1 MRMYAHRPASSDGSR
16 NSSSGKSNS
25 DISIP
30 ADVARKISSRFKS
43 RSLFELRSDIRE
55 AFRFVNSKHPVEAQ
69 YIINELKAI
78 AMGYK

>member
-1 MRMYAHRPASSDGSR
+1 MRIYAHRPTSAGGSR

-25 DISIP
+25 AVSVP
-30 ADVARKISSRFKS
+30 ADVARKINSRFKS
-43 RSLFELRSDIRE
+43 RSLFDLRTDIRE